1 MTVDFDSLDK
11 SFLEAGGLVPFL
23 VPLAGWVDFLTNKH
37 DSFSMEG
44 QSQMMQ
50 GLPMTD
56 VHFDDFF
63 HTAQLLSG
71 QPLDELGQV
80 YETLVKNARGL
91 DDGME
96 DFQSA
101 CVNIFRNWRGDAQ
114 AACAAYGGKIMDF
127 VNDEREAAATLASC
141 LLSYASIIKAARADW
156 LKLAQNFVAALG
168 QKQENDEASGWKVV
182 LTVVG
187 SLVGAAFGVVT
198 AGVGLA
204 ASEAA
209 VATAISYGSAVTA
222 AVADGVT
229 EAAKESL
236 DGEKYQ
242 DIAYKYLRACRE
254 LEERLVNGINDEVLP
269 KLQQLGESRPTPPSS
284 PVDVGRFDE
293 DPGKVLVPEHTT
305 DDVDKWLAKKKKEAG
320 SRPPSNIS
328 SALG

>member
-1 MTVDFDSLDK
+1 MSIDFDELDV
-11 SFLEAGGLVPFL
+11 SFREAGGLVPFL
-23 VPLAGWVDFLTNKH
+23 VTMAGWVGFLTVK
-37 DSFSMEG
+37 DETPSLG
-44 QSQMMQ
+44 GTGQMME

-56 VHFDDFF
+56 VKFDDFF
-63 HTAQLLSG
+63 RTAQVLSG
-71 QPLDELGQV
+71 QPLDELGEV

-96 DFQSA
+96 NFQSA
-101 CVNIFRNWRGDAQ
+101 CNNIFRNWRGDAQ

-127 VNDEREAAATLASC
+127 VNDEREAASTLASC
-141 LLSYASIIKAARADW
+141 LLSYAGIIKAARADW
-156 LKLAQNFVAALG
+156 LKLAQNFVAALN
-168 QKQENDEASGWKVV
+168 QKQENDEASGWKVL

-187 SLVGAAFGVVT
+187 SLVGAAFSVVT
-198 AGVGLA
+198 AGVSLA

-209 VATAISYGSAVTA
+209 IATAISFGSAVTA

-254 LEERLVNGINDEVLP
+254 IESRLVNGINDEVVP
-269 KLQQLGESRPTPPSS
+269 KLQQLGESRPTPPST
-284 PVDVGRFDE
+284 PVDVGRFDD
-293 DPGKVLVPEHTT
+293 DPGKVLVPEHTP
-305 DDVDKWLAKKKKEAG
+305 DNIDKWLAKKKKEAD